1 MGAHRAVVDEH
12 DPPVTTKQPD
22 NTPTAKVTAGVL
34 TGAFVTMVLS
44 LSTRFGIELS
54 GEEAAALV
62 TLLSGL
68 AAWFKRS
75 RPGELD
81 R

>member
-1 MGAHRAVVDEH
+1 MAGQHS
-12 DPPVTTKQPD
+12 VTKPTNVD

-34 TGAFVTMVLS
+34 TGALVTVL
-44 LSTRFGIELS
+44 LSIAGRFNVELS

-62 TLLSGL
+62 TLLGGV
-68 AAWFKRS
+68 AAWLKRS
-75 RPGELD
+75 RPDDVD